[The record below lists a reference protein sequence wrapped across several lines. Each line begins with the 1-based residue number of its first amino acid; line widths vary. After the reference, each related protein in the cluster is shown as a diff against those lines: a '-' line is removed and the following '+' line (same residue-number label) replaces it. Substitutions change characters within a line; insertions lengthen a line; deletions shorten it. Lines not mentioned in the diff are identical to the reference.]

1 MIRFI
6 HAALLAIIGA
16 TIVHI
21 CVLFLIPYWVQNNI
35 WTELKKSG
43 APYQFVDL
51 DANNPIQQTTDP
63 LFLLK
68 VCRFDLENGPVHL
81 KALKTTQFW
90 SLAAYTHDG
99 IIFYSLNDR
108 TAPDATLDLII
119 GKPIQIIE
127 LKQAKPKN
135 NVNSVLVAKNL
146 NKGFALLRIFA
157 PSFLAK
163 KESEAFF
170 SSATCRI
177 LNE

>member
-6 HAALLAIIGA
+6 YIGLLTIISA
-16 TIVHI
+16 VIIHI
-21 CVLFLIPYWVQNNI
+21 CVLFLIPYWAQNNI

-43 APYQFVDL
+43 SPYQFVDL
-51 DANNPIQQTTDP
+51 NAQNPIQQSTDP
-63 LFLLK
+63 FFLLK
-68 VCRFDLENGPVHL
+68 ACRFNLENGPVHL

-90 SLAAYTHDG
+90 SLAAYTYDG

-127 LKQAKPKN
+127 LKQSQTKN
-135 NVNSVLVAKNL
+135 NRNSVLVAKNL

-157 PSFLAK
+157 PSLLAR
-163 KESEAFF
+163 KESKDFF
-170 SSATCRI
+170 SSATCRTF
-177 LNE
+177 NG

>member
-6 HAALLAIIGA
+6 HTALLAIIGA
-16 TIVHI
+16 LIVHI
-21 CVLFLIPYWVQNNI
+21 CVLFLIPYWAQNNI

-43 APYQFVDL
+43 APYQFVSL
-51 DANNPIQQTTDP
+51 DAQNSLQRTTDP
-63 LFLLK
+63 FFLLK
-68 VCRFDLENGPVHL
+68 VCRFDLANGPVHL

-90 SLAAYTHDG
+90 SLAAYTQEG

-119 GKPIQIIE
+119 GKPIHIIE
-127 LKQAKPKN
+127 LKQSKPQN
-135 NVNSVLVAKNL
+135 NINSVLVAKQL

-157 PSFLAK
+157 PSLLAK

-170 SSATCRI
+170 SSSTCHM

>member
-6 HAALLAIIGA
+6 HVALLAIIG
-16 TIVHI
+16 TIIVHI
-21 CVLFLIPYWVQNNI
+21 CVLFLIPYWTQNNI

-43 APYQFVDL
+43 VPYQFVDL
-51 DANNPIQQTTDP
+51 DAHNPIQQTTDP

-81 KALKTTQFW
+81 RALKTTQFW

-99 IIFYSLNDR
+99 IIFYNLNDR
-108 TAPDATLDLII
+108 TAPHSTLNLII

-127 LKQAKPKN
+127 LKKSKFKRNA
-135 NVNSVLVAKNL
+135 NSVLVAKNL
-146 NKGFALLRIFA
+146 DKGFALLRVFA
-157 PSFLAK
+157 PSYLAK

-170 SSATCRI
+170 LSASCRI

>member
-6 HAALLAIIGA
+6 YAALLAIIGA
-16 TIVHI
+16 IIVHI
-21 CVLFLIPYWVQNNI
+21 CVLFLIPYWTQNNI
-35 WTELKKSG
+35 WTGLKKSG
-43 APYQFVDL
+43 APYQFFDL
-51 DANNPIQQTTDP
+51 DVNNSIQQTTDP

-90 SLAAYTHDG
+90 SLAAYTYDG
-99 IIFYSLNDR
+99 IIFYTLNDH

-119 GKPIQIIE
+119 GKPVQIIE
-127 LKQAKPKN
+127 LKQSKPKN
-135 NVNSVLVAKNL
+135 KVNSVLVAKNL

-163 KESEAFF
+163 KESEVFF
-170 SSATCRI
+170 SSATCRR
-177 LNE
+177 LSE